1 MFDDFLWLHDGSMM
15 APWWLHDGPLAKRQ
29 LFGRLCPAHLRK
41 LLFHPQK
48 SSMWETLIFPEN
60 HEDRRNR
67 VDIDYTL
74 LYIMTIVFIHVCFN
88 AVQ

>member
-1 MFDDFLWLHDGSMM
+1 MFDDFSWLHNGSMM
-15 APWWLHDGPLAKRQ
+15 VIMAKLAKRQ

-48 SSMWETLIFPEN
+48 SSMWETLNFPEN
-60 HEDRRNR
+60 HEDRRNNR

-88 AVQ
+88 AGQ